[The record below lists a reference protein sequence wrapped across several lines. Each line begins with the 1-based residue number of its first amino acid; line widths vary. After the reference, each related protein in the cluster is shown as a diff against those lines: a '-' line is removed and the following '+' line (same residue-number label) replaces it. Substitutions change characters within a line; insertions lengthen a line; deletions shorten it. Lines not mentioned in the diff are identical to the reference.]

1 MTESTTAVC
10 RHCGER
16 FPLTARAGRDTYRR
30 HAGSPVSYARA
41 RYCSDAHRKAASRA
55 RISRNGTRQ
64 DRPKRP
70 GGTHTHSAVT
80 SPQQHID
87 NSKEIL
93 TQKTV
98 LDPQRRANV
107 RILGPARVLAAEFAR
122 AWRPAIGSDGIE
134 IAVAR
139 LCARVIVS

>member
-1 MTESTTAVC
+1 
-10 RHCGER
+10 
-16 FPLTARAGRDTYRR
+16 
-30 HAGSPVSYARA
+30 
-41 RYCSDAHRKAASRA
+41 
-55 RISRNGTRQ
+55 
-64 DRPKRP
+64 
-70 GGTHTHSAVT
+70 VT